1 MTGGGHTWDDVATRV
16 QTRLVELGVTL
27 KELERQSGVSDST
40 WRKLLRGEPITRP
53 DKKRQICEGL
63 RWTSDSIDRI
73 LNGGDPMVIG
83 ADAAGLADQVAM
95 IQAEM
100 MEQRELLEELR
111 DAVQA
116 LGSGPLSRR

>member
-1 MTGGGHTWDDVATRV
+1 MTGGNGGWVDVAARV
-16 QTRLVELGVTL
+16 QARLVELGVTL

-40 WRKLLRGEPITRP
+40 WRKLLRGEPISRV

-73 LNGGDPMVIG
+73 LNGGDPMVIAVAA
-83 ADAAGLADQVAM
+83 ADLADQVSR
-95 IQAEM
+95 IQIEM
-100 MEQRELLEELR
+100 TEQREMLEELR
-111 DAVQA
+111 DAVRA